1 MDTQPNETVREIFL
15 PKILWNIL
23 GGFFV
28 LLGAIGVILPLLP
41 TTPFILLAAFCFAR
55 GSEKFHSWL
64 LDHQTFGP
72 LIHNWN
78 EHGVVS
84 GGAKASAIIFM
95 LFAVGLSIY
104 ISVPAYVLW
113 VQIGVLSLVALF
125 LLTRPSKPKD
135 Q

>member
-1 MDTQPNETVREIFL
+1 M
-15 PKILWNIL
+15 LWNIS

-28 LLGAIGVILPLLP
+28 LLGAIGVVLPLLP

-72 LIHNWN
+72 LIYNWN

-84 GGAKASAIIFM
+84 VRAKASAIIFM

-104 ISVPAYVLW
+104 ISVSAYVIW
-113 VQIGVLSLVALF
+113 IQVGVLSLVALF
-125 LLTRPSKPKD
+125 LLTRPSKPKN

>member
-1 MDTQPNETVREIFL
+1 MAKFV
-15 PKILWNIL
+15 WNIL

-28 LLGAIGVILPLLP
+28 CLGAVGVLLPLLP
-41 TTPFILLAAFCFAR
+41 TTPFMLLAAFCFAR
-55 GSEKFHSWL
+55 GSEKFHVWL
-64 LDHQTFGP
+64 LNHQTFGP

-95 LFAVGLSIY
+95 LIAVGLSVV

-113 VQIGVLSLVALF
+113 IQIGVLSLVALF
-125 LLTRPSKPKD
+125 LLTRPSKPKN